1 MGNKYFS
8 KMNISV
14 NKKLFLYIT
23 LFAVAISLFNYFF
36 FCFFNNTFLVL
47 IISLPIF
54 FITIYFIINL
64 LTKNYIKEKIKPIYK
79 KTCQINLSLKNKN
92 VNADEM
98 LKKINQQINLSANNH
113 TKEIKQLKELEKYR
127 KEFIGNVSHELKT
140 PIFNIQGYLLTLID
154 GGINDPNINE
164 LYLKRAEKSV
174 DRMILIVNDLEAISK
189 LEAGKLELNYDN
201 FDIEELI
208 NDIFDMQMLRAKEK
222 NISFNIINNL
232 NKKLIVNAD
241 KKWISRLIINLI
253 VNSINYGKND
263 GNTSISI
270 KELENKYLIEISDN
284 GSGISENELP
294 RIFERF
300 YRADKSRSREQGGT
314 GLGLSIVKHI
324 IEAHNQQITVE
335 SIVNKGTK
343 FAFTLNKAK

>member
-1 MGNKYFS
+1 MYILS
-8 KMNISV
+8 
-14 NKKLFLYIT
+14 NKKLNLYVI
-23 LFAVAISLFNYFF
+23 LFAVAISLINFLIYYFF
-36 FCFFNNTFLVL
+36 ENIFLVL
-47 IISLPIF
+47 IISIPFLVI
-54 FITIYFIINL
+54 ILYFMINL
-64 LTKNYIKEKIKPIYK
+64 LINSYIKEKIKPIYK
-79 KTCQINLSLKNKN
+79 TICQINLTSNQNIKNT
-92 VNADEM
+92 DEM
-98 LKKINQQINLSANNH
+98 LLIINRQVSLWAKNQ
-113 TKEIKQLKELEKYR
+113 TQEIKQLKELEKYR

-189 LEAGKLELNYDN
+189 LESGELALNYEH

-208 NDIFDMQMLRAKEK
+208 NEVFDTQMIRAKEK
-222 NISFNIINNL
+222 NISFNIKNNL

-241 KKWISRLIINLI
+241 KKWIFRLIVNLI
-253 VNSINYGKND
+253 VNSINYGKDNGYITFSFYD
-263 GNTSISI
+263 LGNKYSI
-270 KELENKYLIEISDN
+270 KISDN
-284 GSGISENELP
+284 GTGINENALA

-324 IEAHNQQITVE
+324 IEAHNQTITVN
-335 SIVNKGTK
+335 SIVNKGTN
-343 FAFTLNKAK
+343 FTFTLDKAI

>member
-1 MGNKYFS
+1 
-8 KMNISV
+8 
-14 NKKLFLYIT
+14 
-23 LFAVAISLFNYFF
+23 
-36 FCFFNNTFLVL
+36 
-47 IISLPIF
+47 
-54 FITIYFIINL
+54 
-64 LTKNYIKEKIKPIYK
+64 
-79 KTCQINLSLKNKN
+79 
-92 VNADEM
+92 M
-98 LKKINQQINLSANNH
+98 LKKINQQINLQAKNH

-140 PIFNIQGYLLTLID
+140 PIFNIQGYLLTLIE

-164 LYLKRAEKSV
+164 LYLKRAEKSI

-189 LEAGKLELNYDN
+189 LEAHKLELNYDN
-201 FDIEELI
+201 FNIEELI

-222 NISFNIINNL
+222 NISFNILNNL

-241 KKWISRLIINLI
+241 KKWISRLVINLI

-284 GSGISENELP
+284 GCGISETELP